1 MSSKNFKEDT
11 GLLLGAD
18 FVRLSDHKENE
29 LSFIHILFQY
39 FFGKESDL
47 LLTVKGG
54 TRVALRELKSQISE
68 DYRRV
73 CGYSQT

>member
-1 MSSKNFKEDT
+1 M
-11 GLLLGAD
+11 LLAAD

-39 FFGKESDL
+39 FLARRVIYF
-47 LLTVKGG
+47 LTVKGG